1 MVYILVEA
9 ISGVV
14 SSRVV
19 VSSVGVGCGV
29 VEVVWVVRRGV
40 KVDGGGGG
48 AGVSVVVSAGS
59 V

>member
-14 SSRVV
+14 SSRAV

-29 VEVVWVVRRGV
+29 VEVVWVVRSGV
-40 KVDGGGGG
+40 KVDRGGGG